1 MFLELLIRIGERE
14 IVIYDTI
21 FNVVFVAAILAIFA
35 LIVNRKV
42 KKANIEDEPSTFMNL
57 IELMVEGIQGLVEST
72 MGEQNIGFAPYI
84 FTLITFLIASNLL
97 GLIGLSP
104 PTSDYSVP
112 ISLALITF
120 ALSQYWNFKNAGG
133 LLGYLKGYTEP
144 IALLTPLNVIGDL
157 ANPVS
162 LSFRLFGNIMGG
174 GIIMALLY
182 SALGYFAPIITAPL
196 HIYFDIFSGVL
207 QAFIFTMLTMIFV
220 GGAEA

>member
-14 IVIYDTI
+14 IIIHDSI
-21 FNVVFVAAILAIFA
+21 FNVWVVTILLSIFA
-35 LIVNRKV
+35 IIVNNKI
-42 KKANIEDEPSTFMNL
+42 KKANIDDEPSGFLNAIELL
-57 IELMVEGIQGLVEST
+57 IESIQNLVKST
-72 MGEQNIGFAPYI
+72 MGEQNLGFASYI
-84 FTLITFLIASNLL
+84 FTLITFLVASNLF
-97 GLIGLSP
+97 GLTGLTP
-104 PTSDYSVP
+104 PTSDYSVT

-120 ALSQYWNFKNAGG
+120 VLSQYWNFKNSGG

-144 IALLTPLNVIGDL
+144 MAILTPLNVIGDL

-182 SALGYFAPIITAPL
+182 SALGYFAPVITAPL

-207 QAFIFTMLTMIFV
+207 QAFIFTMLSMIFI
-220 GGAEA
+220 GGAES

>member
-14 IVIYDTI
+14 IIIHDSI
-21 FNVVFVAAILAIFA
+21 FNVWVVTILLSIFA
-35 LIVNRKV
+35 IIVNNKI
-42 KKANIEDEPSTFMNL
+42 KKANIDDEPSGFLNAIELL
-57 IELMVEGIQGLVEST
+57 IESIQNLVKST
-72 MGEQNIGFAPYI
+72 MGEQNLGFAPYI
-84 FTLITFLIASNLL
+84 FTLITFLVASNLF
-97 GLIGLSP
+97 GLTGLTP
-104 PTSDYSVP
+104 PTSDYSVT

-120 ALSQYWNFKNAGG
+120 VLSQYWNFKNSGG

-144 IALLTPLNVIGDL
+144 MAILTPLNVIGDL

-182 SALGYFAPIITAPL
+182 SALGYFAPVITAPL

-207 QAFIFTMLTMIFV
+207 QAFIFTMLSMIFI
-220 GGAEA
+220 GGAES